1 MLCNASRVS
10 SFLSTGGF
18 STATCVDACPVRPRA
33 SVQVAPT
40 VAEPAE
46 APAVL
51 RVAVLPLPDT
61 EPPVAVQF
69 ATETGTPSG
78 LVQVQVMLAEPPI
91 TTEDGLAEQ
100 L

>member
-1 MLCNASRVS
+1 
-10 SFLSTGGF
+10 
-18 STATCVDACPVRPRA
+18 VDACPVKPRA
-33 SVQVAPT
+33 SVQVALT

-51 RVAVLPLPDT
+51 RVPELPLPET
-61 EPPVAVQF
+61 LPAVEVQF

-100 L
+100 LMVGGFFGGSGLIV

>member
-1 MLCNASRVS
+1 M
-10 SFLSTGGF
+10 
-18 STATCVDACPVRPRA
+18 TCAEACPVKPRE

-51 RVAVLPLPDT
+51 KVAVFPLPDT
-61 EPPVAVQF
+61 EPPVEVQF

-91 TTEDGLAEQ
+91 TRGRTRRQRWSEDSSEAAA
-100 L
+100 